1 MNMLSVEA
9 AGPAICKKMS
19 YGSIAGGGGLGS
31 RGPFGGP
38 SRQGY
43 QPLECARCWTEYG
56 IRHFPCPSPE
66 SKLQNPCVGKDGE
79 GDLGPAGTPI
89 VPRARKRGPGVA
101 PEGSRMPEPTS
112 SPTSSPTT
120 GPRKDLAAGPHGRM
134 AGPTSSPTSS
144 PTTGPRKDL
153 AAGPH
158 GRMVGPSATRA
169 KKRKPNFCPQ
179 ETEVLVSKV
188 SKHHQLLFGTGLLKA
203 EPTRRY
209 RVWSRI
215 LQAVNA
221 LGYCR
226 RDVVDLKHKW
236 RDLRA
241 VVRRK
246 LGDLRKAA
254 HGPSPG
260 SGKPQALALTPVEQV
275 VAKTFSCQA
284 LPSEGFGLEP
294 PRATQV
300 DPRDLQELFQE
311 TSANVFR
318 INSSVTSLERSL
330 QSLGTPS
337 DTQELR
343 DSLHTAQQETNK
355 TIAASATTVKQMA
368 ELLRSSCPQERPQ
381 LDRLKTQLSDAI
393 QRYGVVQ
400 KKIAEKSRALLPMA
414 QRGSKQQS
422 PQAPFAEL
430 ADDEKIFNGSD
441 NMWQGQEQALLP
453 DITEEDLEAIRLRE
467 EAILQMESN
476 LLDVNQ
482 IIKDLAS
489 MVSEQGE
496 AVGSSSSKAMCRQ
509 SCSPEPATVALLPGA
524 GPGSTPLRP
533 GPHSRTKTRK
543 PNFSPQETEV
553 LVQRVRRHYPLLFGA
568 LRGTPARKHRVWSR
582 ILQAV
587 NALGYCRRDL
597 GDLKHKWRDLRGA
610 VRKKLAEGGPAP
622 GLILTPVE
630 HMVAETFSAHGPQGE
645 GQATEPLPTDEEDE
659 TPSCLWLPLR
669 TLEGPSPPEPDP
681 LDLRGVFHAPT
692 SSPSPPASPAST
704 PPATTLMG
712 SFQPSPPSSAPA
724 PPLPSRRTPVAASE
738 TSVFEQR
745 LLDSHR
751 RQGALLSSWAQQ
763 QSTLMAQQNLLL
775 QQLTEQ
781 SQRLADG
788 VEALN
793 RTLERLVEARP
804 AREASPLLRDAGPAG
819 GVAQGPA
826 GGSQDSPQ
834 GAHSGLEVFSGMIL
848 KVEEEI

>member
-1 MNMLSVEA
+1 
-9 AGPAICKKMS
+9 MS
-19 YGSIAGGGGLGS
+19 YGSIARGGGLGS

-38 SRQGY
+38 SRQGC
-43 QPLECARCWTEYG
+43 QPL
-56 IRHFPCPSPE
+56 
-66 SKLQNPCVGKDGE
+66 
-79 GDLGPAGTPI
+79 
-89 VPRARKRGPGVA
+89 GPGVA

-112 SPTSSPTT
+112 SPTI
-120 GPRKDLAAGPHGRM
+120 GPRKDSAAGPHGRM
-134 AGPTSSPTSS
+134 A
-144 PTTGPRKDL
+144 
-153 AAGPH
+153 
-158 GRMVGPSATRA
+158 GPSATRA

-241 VVRRK
+241 IVRRK

-284 LPSEGFGLEP
+284 LPSEGFSLEP

-300 DPRDLQELFQE
+300 DPCNLQELFQE
-311 TSANVFR
+311 MSANVFR

-355 TIAASATTVKQMA
+355 TIAASASSVKQMA
-368 ELLRSSCPQERPQ
+368 ELLRSSCPQERLQQERPQ

-393 QRYGVVQ
+393 QCYGVVQ

-414 QRGSKQQS
+414 QRGSKQS

-430 ADDEKIFNGSD
+430 ADEKVFNGSD

-496 AVGSSSSKAMCRQ
+496 AVGSSSSKAICRQ
-509 SCSPEPATVALLPGA
+509 SCSPEPAAAALLLGA
-524 GPGSTPLRP
+524 GLGSTPLRP

-622 GLILTPVE
+622 GLLLTPVE
-630 HMVAETFSAHGPQGE
+630 RMVAETFSAHGPQGE
-645 GQATEPLPTDEEDE
+645 GQTTEPLPNSIEASLEAASSHAE
-659 TPSCLWLPLR
+659 AARQLLAGASRHQPMRR
-669 TLEGPSPPEPDP
+669 T
-681 LDLRGVFHAPT
+681 R
-692 SSPSPPASPAST
+692 PPAACGCP
-704 PPATTLMG
+704 
-712 SFQPSPPSSAPA
+712 
-724 PPLPSRRTPVAASE
+724 
-738 TSVFEQR
+738 
-745 LLDSHR
+745 
-751 RQGALLSSWAQQ
+751 
-763 QSTLMAQQNLLL
+763 
-775 QQLTEQ
+775 
-781 SQRLADG
+781 
-788 VEALN
+788 
-793 RTLERLVEARP
+793 
-804 AREASPLLRDAGPAG
+804 
-819 GVAQGPA
+819 
-826 GGSQDSPQ
+826 
-834 GAHSGLEVFSGMIL
+834 
-848 KVEEEI
+848 

>member
-1 MNMLSVEA
+1 
-9 AGPAICKKMS
+9 MS

-43 QPLECARCWTEYG
+43 QPLECVRCWTEYG

-101 PEGSRMPEPTS
+101 LEGSRMPEPTS
-112 SPTSSPTT
+112 SPTTSPTT
-120 GPRKDLAAGPHGRM
+120 GPRKDLASGPHGRM
-134 AGPTSSPTSS
+134 A
-144 PTTGPRKDL
+144 
-153 AAGPH
+153 
-158 GRMVGPSATRA
+158 GPSATRA

-275 VAKTFSCQA
+275 VAKTFSCQV

-318 INSSVTSLERSL
+318 INSSVTSLEWSL

-355 TIAASATTVKQMA
+355 TISASATTVKQMA

-414 QRGSKQQS
+414 QRGSKQS

-496 AVGSSSSKAMCRQ
+496 AVDSIEASLEAASSHAEAARQ
-509 SCSPEPATVALLPGA
+509 LLAGASRHQFQRHQIKCYFLSAGVTALLVIIIIIVT
-524 GPGSTPLRP
+524 S
-533 GPHSRTKTRK
+533 
-543 PNFSPQETEV
+543 
-553 LVQRVRRHYPLLFGA
+553 
-568 LRGTPARKHRVWSR
+568 
-582 ILQAV
+582 
-587 NALGYCRRDL
+587 
-597 GDLKHKWRDLRGA
+597 
-610 VRKKLAEGGPAP
+610 VRK
-622 GLILTPVE
+622 
-630 HMVAETFSAHGPQGE
+630 
-645 GQATEPLPTDEEDE
+645 
-659 TPSCLWLPLR
+659 
-669 TLEGPSPPEPDP
+669 
-681 LDLRGVFHAPT
+681 
-692 SSPSPPASPAST
+692 
-704 PPATTLMG
+704 
-712 SFQPSPPSSAPA
+712 
-724 PPLPSRRTPVAASE
+724 
-738 TSVFEQR
+738 
-745 LLDSHR
+745 
-751 RQGALLSSWAQQ
+751 
-763 QSTLMAQQNLLL
+763 
-775 QQLTEQ
+775 
-781 SQRLADG
+781 
-788 VEALN
+788 
-793 RTLERLVEARP
+793 
-804 AREASPLLRDAGPAG
+804 
-819 GVAQGPA
+819 
-826 GGSQDSPQ
+826 
-834 GAHSGLEVFSGMIL
+834 
-848 KVEEEI
+848 

>member
-1 MNMLSVEA
+1 MQNGETGKRRPTTMQLSVEA

-19 YGSIAGGGGLGS
+19 YGSIARGGGLGS

-38 SRQGY
+38 SRQGC
-43 QPLECARCWTEYG
+43 QPL
-56 IRHFPCPSPE
+56 
-66 SKLQNPCVGKDGE
+66 
-79 GDLGPAGTPI
+79 
-89 VPRARKRGPGVA
+89 GPGVA

-112 SPTSSPTT
+112 SPTI
-120 GPRKDLAAGPHGRM
+120 GPRKDSAAGPHGRM
-134 AGPTSSPTSS
+134 A
-144 PTTGPRKDL
+144 
-153 AAGPH
+153 
-158 GRMVGPSATRA
+158 GPSATRA

-284 LPSEGFGLEP
+284 LPSEGFSLEP

-300 DPRDLQELFQE
+300 DPCNLQELFQE
-311 TSANVFR
+311 MSANVFR

-355 TIAASATTVKQMA
+355 TIAASASSVKQMA
-368 ELLRSSCPQERPQ
+368 ELLRSSCPQERLQQERPQ

-393 QRYGVVQ
+393 QCYGVVQ

-414 QRGSKQQS
+414 QRGSKQS

-430 ADDEKIFNGSD
+430 ADEKVFNGSD

-496 AVGSSSSKAMCRQ
+496 AVGSSSSKAICRQ
-509 SCSPEPATVALLPGA
+509 SCSPEPAAAALLLGA
-524 GPGSTPLRP
+524 GLGSTPLRP

-622 GLILTPVE
+622 GLLLTPVE
-630 HMVAETFSAHGPQGE
+630 RMVAETFSAHGPQGE
-645 GQATEPLPTDEEDE
+645 GQTTEPLPTDEEDE

-712 SFQPSPPSSAPA
+712 AFQPSPPSSAPA
-724 PPLPSRRTPVAASE
+724 PPLPSRRTPAAASE
-738 TSVFEQR
+738 TSAFEQR

-751 RQGALLSSWAQQ
+751 QQGALLSSWAQQ

-775 QQLTEQ
+775 QRLAEQ

-804 AREASPLLRDAGPAG
+804 TREASPSLQDGSPAS

-826 GGSQDSPQ
+826 GGSQDSPK

>member
-1 MNMLSVEA
+1 
-9 AGPAICKKMS
+9 MS
-19 YGSIAGGGGLGS
+19 YGSIARGGGLGS

-38 SRQGY
+38 SRQGC
-43 QPLECARCWTEYG
+43 QPL
-56 IRHFPCPSPE
+56 
-66 SKLQNPCVGKDGE
+66 
-79 GDLGPAGTPI
+79 
-89 VPRARKRGPGVA
+89 GPGVA

-112 SPTSSPTT
+112 SPTI
-120 GPRKDLAAGPHGRM
+120 GPRKDSAAGPHGRM
-134 AGPTSSPTSS
+134 A
-144 PTTGPRKDL
+144 
-153 AAGPH
+153 
-158 GRMVGPSATRA
+158 GPSATRA

-284 LPSEGFGLEP
+284 LPSEGFSLEP

-300 DPRDLQELFQE
+300 DPCNLQELFQE
-311 TSANVFR
+311 MSANVFR

-355 TIAASATTVKQMA
+355 TIAASASSVKQMA
-368 ELLRSSCPQERPQ
+368 ELLRSSCPQERLQQERPQ

-393 QRYGVVQ
+393 QCYGVVQ

-414 QRGSKQQS
+414 QRGSKQS

-430 ADDEKIFNGSD
+430 ADEKVFNGSD

-496 AVGSSSSKAMCRQ
+496 AVGSSSSKAICRQ
-509 SCSPEPATVALLPGA
+509 SCSPEPAAAALLLGA
-524 GPGSTPLRP
+524 GLGSTPLRP

-622 GLILTPVE
+622 GLLLTPVE
-630 HMVAETFSAHGPQGE
+630 RMVAETFSAHGPQGE
-645 GQATEPLPTDEEDE
+645 GQTTEPLPTDEEDE

-712 SFQPSPPSSAPA
+712 AFQPSPPSSAPA
-724 PPLPSRRTPVAASE
+724 PPLPSRRTPAAASE
-738 TSVFEQR
+738 TSAFEQR

-751 RQGALLSSWAQQ
+751 QQGALLSSWAQQ

-775 QQLTEQ
+775 QRLAEQ

-804 AREASPLLRDAGPAG
+804 TREASPSLQDGSPAS

-826 GGSQDSPQ
+826 GGSQDSPK

>member
-1 MNMLSVEA
+1 MPWTCPGPTEPQLSVEA

-158 GRMVGPSATRA
+158 GHMVGPSATRA

-496 AVGSSSSKAMCRQ
+496 AVDSIEASLEAASSHAEAARQLLAGASRHQPMRRTRPPAACGCPCGPWKGPAHLNLTPWTYEESSMHPPPHPPHLLPQPPPHQQPHSWGPSSLPRPLQRQ
-509 SCSPEPATVALLPGA
+509 HLPCPPGGPQWQHLKRPCLSSDYWTPTGGRVPCSP
-524 GPGSTPLRP
+524 P
-533 GPHSRTKTRK
+533 GPSSRAHSWPSRTCCCSSWLSRASVWPMVWRPSTGPSRGWWKHAPPGK
-543 PNFSPQETEV
+543 PHPYSGTLV
-553 LVQRVRRHYPLLFGA
+553 L
-568 LRGTPARKHRVWSR
+568 
-582 ILQAV
+582 
-587 NALGYCRRDL
+587 
-597 GDLKHKWRDLRGA
+597 
-610 VRKKLAEGGPAP
+610 
-622 GLILTPVE
+622 PVE
-630 HMVAETFSAHGPQGE
+630 WPRGLLEAPRTAPRVPTRGSRSSQG
-645 GQATEPLPTDEEDE
+645 
-659 TPSCLWLPLR
+659 
-669 TLEGPSPPEPDP
+669 
-681 LDLRGVFHAPT
+681 
-692 SSPSPPASPAST
+692 
-704 PPATTLMG
+704 
-712 SFQPSPPSSAPA
+712 
-724 PPLPSRRTPVAASE
+724 
-738 TSVFEQR
+738 
-745 LLDSHR
+745 
-751 RQGALLSSWAQQ
+751 
-763 QSTLMAQQNLLL
+763 
-775 QQLTEQ
+775 
-781 SQRLADG
+781 
-788 VEALN
+788 
-793 RTLERLVEARP
+793 
-804 AREASPLLRDAGPAG
+804 
-819 GVAQGPA
+819 
-826 GGSQDSPQ
+826 
-834 GAHSGLEVFSGMIL
+834 
-848 KVEEEI
+848 

>member
-19 YGSIAGGGGLGS
+19 YGSIARGGGLGS

-38 SRQGY
+38 SRQGC

-66 SKLQNPCVGKDGE
+66 SKLQNRCVGKDGE

-112 SPTSSPTT
+112 SPTI
-120 GPRKDLAAGPHGRM
+120 GPRKDSAAGPHGRM
-134 AGPTSSPTSS
+134 AGPST
-144 PTTGPRKDL
+144 
-153 AAGPH
+153 
-158 GRMVGPSATRA
+158 TRA

-284 LPSEGFGLEP
+284 LPSEGFSLEP

-300 DPRDLQELFQE
+300 DPCNLQELFQE
-311 TSANVFR
+311 MSANVFR

-355 TIAASATTVKQMA
+355 TIAASASSVKQMA
-368 ELLRSSCPQERPQ
+368 ELLRSSCPQERLQQERPQ

-393 QRYGVVQ
+393 QCYGVVQ

-430 ADDEKIFNGSD
+430 ADDEKVFNGSD

-496 AVGSSSSKAMCRQ
+496 AVGSSSSKAICQQ
-509 SCSPEPATVALLPGA
+509 SCSPEPAAAALLLGA

-622 GLILTPVE
+622 GLLLTPVE
-630 HMVAETFSAHGPQGE
+630 RMVAETFSAHGPQGE
-645 GQATEPLPTDEEDE
+645 GQTTEPLPTDEEDE

-669 TLEGPSPPEPDP
+669 SLEGPSLPEPDP

-712 SFQPSPPSSAPA
+712 AFQPSPPSSAPA
-724 PPLPSRRTPVAASE
+724 PPLPSRRTPAAASE
-738 TSVFEQR
+738 TSAFEQQ

-751 RQGALLSSWAQQ
+751 QQGALLSSWAQQ

-775 QQLTEQ
+775 QRLAEQ

-804 AREASPLLRDAGPAG
+804 TREASPSLQDGSPAS

-826 GGSQDSPQ
+826 GGSQDSPK
-834 GAHSGLEVFSGMIL
+834 GTHSGLEVFSGMIL

>member
-1 MNMLSVEA
+1 
-9 AGPAICKKMS
+9 MS
-19 YGSIAGGGGLGS
+19 YGSIARGGGLGS

-38 SRQGY
+38 SRQGC
-43 QPLECARCWTEYG
+43 QPL
-56 IRHFPCPSPE
+56 
-66 SKLQNPCVGKDGE
+66 
-79 GDLGPAGTPI
+79 
-89 VPRARKRGPGVA
+89 GPGVA

-112 SPTSSPTT
+112 SPTI
-120 GPRKDLAAGPHGRM
+120 GPRKDSAAGPHGRM
-134 AGPTSSPTSS
+134 A
-144 PTTGPRKDL
+144 
-153 AAGPH
+153 
-158 GRMVGPSATRA
+158 GPSATRA

-284 LPSEGFGLEP
+284 LPSEGFSLEP

-300 DPRDLQELFQE
+300 DPCNLQELFQE
-311 TSANVFR
+311 MSANVFR

-355 TIAASATTVKQMA
+355 TIAASASSVKQMA
-368 ELLRSSCPQERPQ
+368 ELLRSSCPERLQQERPQ

-393 QRYGVVQ
+393 QCYGVVQ

-430 ADDEKIFNGSD
+430 ADEKVFNGSD

-496 AVGSSSSKAMCRQ
+496 AVGSSSSKAICRQ
-509 SCSPEPATVALLPGA
+509 SCSPEPAAAALLLGA
-524 GPGSTPLRP
+524 GLGSTPLRP

-622 GLILTPVE
+622 GLLLTPVE
-630 HMVAETFSAHGPQGE
+630 RMVAETFSAHGPQGE
-645 GQATEPLPTDEEDE
+645 GQTTEPLPTDEEDE

-712 SFQPSPPSSAPA
+712 AFQPSPPSSAPA
-724 PPLPSRRTPVAASE
+724 PPLPSRRTPAAASE
-738 TSVFEQR
+738 TSAFEQR

-751 RQGALLSSWAQQ
+751 QQGALLSSWAQQ

-775 QQLTEQ
+775 QRLAEQ

-804 AREASPLLRDAGPAG
+804 TREASPSLQDGSPAS

-826 GGSQDSPQ
+826 GGSQDSPK

>member
-1 MNMLSVEA
+1 
-9 AGPAICKKMS
+9 MS
-19 YGSIAGGGGLGS
+19 DGSIAGGGGLGS

-43 QPLECARCWTEYG
+43 QPLECIRCWTEYG

-79 GDLGPAGTPI
+79 G
-89 VPRARKRGPGVA
+89 PGVA
-101 PEGSRMPEPTS
+101 LEGNRMPEPTS
-112 SPTSSPTT
+112 SPTTSPTT
-120 GPRKDLAAGPHGRM
+120 GLRKDLAAGPHGRM
-134 AGPTSSPTSS
+134 A
-144 PTTGPRKDL
+144 
-153 AAGPH
+153 
-158 GRMVGPSATRA
+158 GPSATRA

-260 SGKPQALALTPVEQV
+260 SGRPQALALTPVEQV

-355 TIAASATTVKQMA
+355 TISASATTVKQMA
-368 ELLRSSCPQERPQ
+368 QLLRSSCPQERPQ

-393 QRYGVVQ
+393 QCYGVVQ

-681 LDLRGVFHAPT
+681 LDLRGVFHAPA

-712 SFQPSPPSSAPA
+712 SFQPSSPSSTPA

-738 TSVFEQR
+738 TSAFEQR

-775 QQLTEQ
+775 QQLAEQ
-781 SQRLADG
+781 CQRLANG

-804 AREASPLLRDAGPAG
+804 TREASPFLRDAGPAG

>member
-1 MNMLSVEA
+1 
-9 AGPAICKKMS
+9 MS
-19 YGSIAGGGGLGS
+19 YGSVAGGGGLGS

-38 SRQGY
+38 SRQGC
-43 QPLECARCWTEYG
+43 QPL
-56 IRHFPCPSPE
+56 
-66 SKLQNPCVGKDGE
+66 
-79 GDLGPAGTPI
+79 
-89 VPRARKRGPGVA
+89 GPGVA

-112 SPTSSPTT
+112 SPTT
-120 GPRKDLAAGPHGRM
+120 GPRKDSAAGPHGRM
-134 AGPTSSPTSS
+134 A
-144 PTTGPRKDL
+144 
-153 AAGPH
+153 
-158 GRMVGPSATRA
+158 GPSATRA

-300 DPRDLQELFQE
+300 DPRNLQELFQN
-311 TSANVFR
+311 TSANISR

-343 DSLHTAQQETNK
+343 DSLHTVQQETNK
-355 TIAASATTVKQMA
+355 TIAASASSVKQMA
-368 ELLRSSCPQERPQ
+368 ELLLSSSPQEHPQ

-393 QRYGVVQ
+393 QCYGVVQ
-400 KKIAEKSRALLPMA
+400 KKIAEKSRALLPVA
-414 QRGSKQQS
+414 QRGSKQS

-430 ADDEKIFNGSD
+430 AADEKVFNGSD
-441 NMWQGQEQALLP
+441 NMWQGQEQVLLP

-496 AVGSSSSKAMCRQ
+496 AVGSSSSKAVCRQ
-509 SCSPEPATVALLPGA
+509 SCSPEPAVVALLPGV

-568 LRGTPARKHRVWSR
+568 LRGTPARKHRVWNR

-622 GLILTPVE
+622 GLLTPVE
-630 HMVAETFSAHGPQGE
+630 RVVAETFSAHGPQGE
-645 GQATEPLPTDEEDE
+645 GQATEPLPNSIEASLEAASSHAEAARQLLAGASRHQLMRRMRPPAACGCPCGPWKGPTRLNLTPWTYEESS
-659 TPSCLWLPLR
+659 THPPPHPPHLLPQPPPHQQPHSW
-669 TLEGPSPPEPDP
+669 GPSSLPRPLWRQHLPCPPGGPRWQHLKRP
-681 LDLRGVFHAPT
+681 HLSSGCWTPTGSRVPCSPPGPSSRAHSWPSRTCCCSGWPSRASVWPMAWRPSTGPSRGWWKHAPPGKPHSHSRT
-692 SSPSPPASPAST
+692 VVLPVEWPRGLLEAPRTAPRAPTRGSRSS
-704 PPATTLMG
+704 
-712 SFQPSPPSSAPA
+712 
-724 PPLPSRRTPVAASE
+724 
-738 TSVFEQR
+738 
-745 LLDSHR
+745 
-751 RQGALLSSWAQQ
+751 QG
-763 QSTLMAQQNLLL
+763 
-775 QQLTEQ
+775 
-781 SQRLADG
+781 
-788 VEALN
+788 
-793 RTLERLVEARP
+793 
-804 AREASPLLRDAGPAG
+804 
-819 GVAQGPA
+819 
-826 GGSQDSPQ
+826 
-834 GAHSGLEVFSGMIL
+834 
-848 KVEEEI
+848 